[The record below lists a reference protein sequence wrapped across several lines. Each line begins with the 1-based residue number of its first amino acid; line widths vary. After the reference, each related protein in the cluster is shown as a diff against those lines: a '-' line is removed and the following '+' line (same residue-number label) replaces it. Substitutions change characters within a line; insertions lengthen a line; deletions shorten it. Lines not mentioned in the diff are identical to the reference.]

1 MHVQTLLARYGTV
14 RLTPRAPP
22 THPYQVQQAQAK
34 LTAAKDRASELKKKL
49 DNKAAKRAGGEQGE
63 GPPPPVAK
71 PAKKPRYRYDPLLCR
86 ACQQYQRVQNG
97 KSRRFLPSTKP
108 PASTVGEGCEGQVGL
123 PLWQAKKH
131 STSDIRFQAL
141 QRLAPQDL
149 TTAVGTQFSANVL
162 LLAKTTS

>member
-1 MHVQTLLARYGTV
+1 M

-71 PAKKPRYRYDPLLCR
+71 PKKPRYRYDPLLCR

-97 KSRRFLPSTKP
+97 EIQKTSCQY
-108 PASTVGEGCEGQVGL
+108 GCEGCEGQFGL

-131 STSDIRFQAL
+131 STSGISFQAL

-149 TTAVGTQFSANVL
+149 TTAVGAQFSANVL